1 MDLSE
6 ASVAAGVSG
15 RVLVGG
21 SILIT
26 LASLGAEPDESLAR
40 ANFSGFTDHQLQEV
54 PQKASRAKQ
63 AAKMDVFISDLDII
77 HTILYANWALFETV
91 GFIITSL
98 LKILQCLPG
107 LGIELGGTDDFDQ
120 YVLVSGAA

>member
-6 ASVAAGVSG
+6 APVAAGVSA
-15 RVLVGG
+15 RVLTGG

-26 LASLGAEPDESLAR
+26 LASLGAEPDASLSR
-40 ANFSGFTDHQLQEV
+40 ANFTGFTDQLQEA

-77 HTILYANWALFETV
+77 HTI
-91 GFIITSL
+91 I
-98 LKILQCLPG
+98 C
-107 LGIELGGTDDFDQ
+107 ELG
-120 YVLVSGAA
+120 SI